1 MTGLKNS
8 QGHMNSERS
17 ARLARLPVRGPL
29 GDAVINTDLDGRVLF
44 LNASAEHLTGWEEER
59 AINRPLTQV
68 VSLLDP
74 RTKTVIRCWGLQA
87 IANSRSLRS
96 QSRVVLVRTLDGVEK
111 AVDLLCTAIYD
122 ALAQVIGV
130 TILIRTIS

>member
-1 MTGLKNS
+1 
-8 QGHMNSERS
+8 MNSERR
-17 ARLARLPVRGPL
+17 AGLARPPVRDSL

-59 AINRPLTQV
+59 AINRPITQV
-68 VSLLDP
+68 MLLLDP
-74 RTKTVIRCWGLQA
+74 RTKIAIKCWGLQA

-96 QSRVVLVRTLDGVEK
+96 QSRLVLVRTLDGVEK
-111 AVDLLCTAIYD
+111 AVDLLCTAAYD

-130 TILIRTIS
+130 SIVIRTIS